1 VTVAAA
7 PSTQRRTVL
16 GTCHHD
22 CPDSCGWVVTIEDRP
37 EDRHGGDPSAPTGP
51 TAVRMRGNPEHPYS
65 RGELCPKVN
74 RFLDR
79 VYSPNR
85 ILRPLVRRG
94 AKGEGDFATASW
106 DEALA
111 VVAERLSEIVDRHGG
126 EAVLPWWSAGTQGL
140 IQQSSLD
147 RRFFAKLGA
156 SRLTGSLCGAVAG
169 AGTASTNGSGRA
181 ADPTDVRFAQLVL
194 LWGTNTRLTNRHLWP
209 FVEEA
214 RGNGATIVVIDP
226 MRTMTAESADWF
238 VQPLPGTDVALMLGT
253 MHVLVRDGLIDHDYV
268 ERHTVGFD
276 RLAAVVREWSPAR
289 AAQVCGLD
297 ADEVERLGRAYGTTT
312 PAFIRT
318 LIGAEH
324 QEHGAMFFRTLAC
337 LPALTGAWRHRGGGL
352 ARSVGAWAETNVD
365 ESVFDGPS
373 PGPAGARRSVNMNHL
388 GRALT
393 DPTMEPRVMALF
405 VWNGNPLVS
414 VPNAEL
420 TRRGLERDDLFTV
433 ASEQFLTD
441 TARYADVVFPATTQ
455 IEQTDVVASW
465 GHLYLGWNE
474 AAIPPLGEAVPNT
487 ELWRRLARA
496 MGFTEPELFEGDES
510 LLRSALRDVDL
521 GALRERGFVRLSL
534 PEDLRPYADGGFA
547 TATGR
552 AELYSDSLAAQGH
565 DPLPA
570 FRRPGEGV
578 GGEAGLTE
586 RYPLVLMTP
595 KNHTRFLNTSYSHLP
610 KHGPAEGGPFA
621 ELDPADAAARGI
633 TEGDAVRVWNERGSL
648 TLTARLSTRL
658 RPGVVAVPFGWWSAQ
673 HDDQGT
679 ANSLTNDT
687 LTDWGG
693 GVAYGSTRVEAEL
706 VPSEPTQ
713 TRAEAAGSADSSS
726 RP

>member
-1 VTVAAA
+1 VATNPATTTA
-7 PSTQRRTVL
+7 PPTQRRTVL

-22 CPDSCGWVVTIEDRP
+22 CPDSCGWVVTVEDHP
-37 EDRHGGDPSAPTGP
+37 EDPSIGP
-51 TAVRMRGNPEHPYS
+51 TAVRLRGNPEHPYS

-79 VYSPNR
+79 VYSPDR

-94 AKGEGDFATASW
+94 DSGNKGRGDFAPVSW

-111 VVAERLSEIVDRHGG
+111 LVAQRLGEIVRRHGG
-126 EAVLPWWSAGTQGL
+126 QSVLPWWSAGTQGL

-181 ADPTDVRFAQLVL
+181 ADPSDVRFANLVL

-214 RGNGATIVVIDP
+214 RANGATIVVVDP

-238 VQPLPGTDVALMLGT
+238 VQPLPGTDVALMLGM
-253 MHVLVRDGLIDHDYV
+253 MHVLIRDDLIDHDYV
-268 ERHTVGFD
+268 ERHTVGIE
-276 RLAAVVREWSPAR
+276 RLAEVVRDWSPAR
-289 AAQVCGLD
+289 VAEVCGLGTH
-297 ADEVERLGRAYGTTT
+297 EVERLGREYGTTT

-324 QEHGAMFFRTLAC
+324 QEHGAMFFRALAC

-365 ESVFDGPS
+365 ESVFDGPTL
-373 PGPAGARRSVNMNHL
+373 GPPKARRAVNMNHL

-393 DPTMEPRVMALF
+393 DPAMDPPIKALF

-420 TRRGLERDDLFTV
+420 TRRGLAREDLFTV

-441 TARYADVVFPATTQ
+441 TARYADVIFPAATQ
-455 IEQTDVVASW
+455 IEQTDVVPSW

-496 MGFTEPELFEGDES
+496 MGFTEPELFEEDES

-521 GALRERGFVRLSL
+521 EALRGRGFVRLSL

-547 TATGR
+547 TASGR
-552 AELYSDSLAAQGH
+552 AELYSDDLAARGH
-565 DPLPA
+565 DALPT
-570 FRRPGEGV
+570 FRTPGEGV
-578 GGEAGLTE
+578 GGEDELTR

-595 KNHTRFLNTSYSHLP
+595 KTHTRFLNTSYSHLP
-610 KHGPAEGGPFA
+610 KHGPPEGGPFA
-621 ELDPADAAARGI
+621 ELDPADADARGI
-633 TEGDAVRVWNERGSL
+633 AGGDTVRVWNDRGSL
-648 TLTARLSTRL
+648 TLTARVGDRL
-658 RPGVVAVPFGWWSAQ
+658 RPGVVAVPFGWWSDQ
-673 HDDQGT
+673 HGERGT
-679 ANSLTNDT
+679 ANSLTNDM

-693 GVAYGSTRVEAEL
+693 GVAYGSTRVEVEL
-706 VPSEPTQ
+706 VGRS
-713 TRAEAAGSADSSS
+713 RAAH
-726 RP
+726 

>member
-1 VTVAAA
+1 MVVEVATTAAA
-7 PSTQRRTVL
+7 TAPAATPRRTVL

-22 CPDSCGWVVTIEDRP
+22 CPDSCGWVVTVEDNP
-37 EDRHGGDPSAPTGP
+37 EDASIGRVAL
-51 TAVRMRGNPEHPYS
+51 RLRGNPDHPYS

-79 VYSPNR
+79 VYSPDR

-94 AKGEGDFATASW
+94 SKGEGDFAPVSW

-111 VVAERLSEIVDRHGG
+111 LVAERLREVVRRHGG

-147 RRFFAKLGA
+147 LRFFAKLGA

-169 AGTASTNGSGRA
+169 AGTASTNGSARA
-181 ADPTDVRFAQLVL
+181 ADPTDVRFARLVL

-214 RGNGATIVVIDP
+214 RANGATIVVIDP
-226 MRTMTAESADWF
+226 IRTMTAESADWF
-238 VQPLPGTDVALMLGT
+238 VQPLPGTDVALMLGL
-253 MHVLVRDGLIDHDYV
+253 MHVLVREDLIDHDYLD
-268 ERHTVGFD
+268 RHTVGFE
-276 RLAAVVREWSPAR
+276 RLAERVQEWSPTR
-289 AAQVCGLD
+289 VAQVCGLD
-297 ADEVERLGRAYGTTT
+297 VDEVERLGRAYGTTT

-352 ARSVGAWAETNVD
+352 ARSVGAWIDTNVD
-365 ESVFDGPS
+365 ESAFEP
-373 PGPAGARRSVNMNHL
+373 PPLAPPTARRAINMNHL

-393 DPTMEPRVMALF
+393 DPAMEPPVKALF

-420 TRRGLERDDLFTV
+420 TRRGLAREDLFMV

-441 TARYADVVFPATTQ
+441 SARYADVIFPATTQ
-455 IEQTDVVASW
+455 IEQTDVVPSW
-465 GHLYLGWNE
+465 GHLYLGWNA

-496 MGFTEPELFEGDES
+496 MGFTEPDLFEDDES
-510 LLRSALRDVDL
+510 LLRSALHDL
-521 GALRERGFVRLSL
+521 DLEALRERGFVRLSL

-547 TATGR
+547 TPSGR
-552 AELYSDSLAAQGH
+552 AELYSEALAAQGH

-570 FRRPGEGV
+570 FRPPGEGV
-578 GGEAGLTE
+578 GGEHDLT
-586 RYPLVLMTP
+586 RRFPLVLMTP
-595 KNHTRFLNTSYSHLP
+595 KTHTRFLNTSYSHLP
-610 KHGPAEGGPFA
+610 KRGPAEGGPFA
-621 ELDPADAAARGI
+621 ELDPADAAIRGI
-633 TEGDAVRVWNERGSL
+633 TEGDMVRVWNDRGSL
-648 TLTARLSTRL
+648 TLKARVGARL
-658 RPGVVAVPFGWWSAQ
+658 RPGIVAVPFGWWSDQ
-673 HDDQGT
+673 HGDRGT

-693 GVAYGSTRVEAEL
+693 GVAYGSTRVEVEV
-706 VPSEPTQ
+706 VP
-713 TRAEAAGSADSSS
+713 RDA
-726 RP
+726 

>member
-1 VTVAAA
+1 MAADLTAATAA
-7 PSTQRRTVL
+7 PSTQRRSVV

-22 CPDSCGWVVTIEDRP
+22 CPDSCGWVVTVEDNP
-37 EDRHGGDPSAPTGP
+37 EDASIGA
-51 TAVRMRGNPEHPYS
+51 TAVRLRGNPDHPYS

-79 VYSPNR
+79 VYSPDR

-94 AKGEGDFATASW
+94 AKGDGNLEPVSW
-106 DEALA
+106 DEAVSL
-111 VVAERLSEIVDRHGG
+111 VAERLGEIVRRHGG

-181 ADPTDVRFAQLVL
+181 ADPTDVRFARLVL

-214 RGNGATIVVIDP
+214 RANGATVVVIDP
-226 MRTMTAESADWF
+226 IRTMTAESADWF
-238 VQPLPGTDVALMLGT
+238 VQPLPGTDVALMLGL
-253 MHVLVRDGLIDHDYV
+253 MHVLVRDDLIDHDYV
-268 ERHTVGFD
+268 ERHTLGFE
-276 RLAAVVREWSPAR
+276 RLADLVREWSPAR
-289 AAQVCGLD
+289 VAQVCGLGV
-297 ADEVERLGRAYGTTT
+297 DEVERLGRAYGTTT

-324 QEHGAMFFRTLAC
+324 HEHGAMFFRALAC

-365 ESVFDGPS
+365 ESVFDDVPFVA
-373 PGPAGARRSVNMNHL
+373 PTARRAINMNHL

-393 DPTMEPRVMALF
+393 DPAMEPRVMALF

-420 TRRGLERDDLFTV
+420 TRRGLAREDLFTV
-433 ASEQFLTD
+433 VSEQFVTD
-441 TARYADVVFPATTQ
+441 TARYADVILPAATQ
-455 IEQTDVVASW
+455 IEQTDVVPSW

-496 MGFTEPELFEGDES
+496 MGFTEPELFEDDES
-510 LLRSALRDVDL
+510 LLRSALHDVDL
-521 GALRERGFVRLSL
+521 ESLRQRGFARLSL
-534 PEDLRPYADGGFA
+534 PEDLRPYAEGGFA
-547 TATGR
+547 TASGR
-552 AELYSDSLAAQGH
+552 AELYSDALAAQGH
-565 DPLPA
+565 DPLPG
-570 FRRPGEGV
+570 FSPPTEGIGGEEGV
-578 GGEAGLTE
+578 TE
-586 RYPLVLMTP
+586 RFPLVLMTP

-610 KHGPAEGGPFA
+610 KHGPPEGGPFA
-621 ELDPADAAARGI
+621 ELDPTDAAARGI
-633 TEGDAVRVWNERGSL
+633 ADGGAVRVWNDRGSL
-648 TLTARLSTRL
+648 TLTARVGTRL
-658 RPGVVAVPFGWWSAQ
+658 RPGVVAVPFGWWSQ
-673 HDDQGT
+673 EHGEHGT

-693 GVAYGSTRVEAEL
+693 GVAYGSTRVDVERLPE
-706 VPSEPTQ
+706 
-713 TRAEAAGSADSSS
+713 
-726 RP
+726 